1 MRKETLISILI
12 ISSSLLM
19 NSSVSKNISKK
30 IIVASS
36 GKIESLDPARANTLK
51 AIQLI
56 SSLGDT
62 LYELN
67 SDGDLIPELASGMPL
82 ISKDRLQVTINL
94 RKNVLFHDGTPF
106 NSDSIKFTFERFKRI
121 GTLNYI
127 LGDKIESIETPSEYK
142 VIINL
147 KKPSS
152 SLNGLLTSVNLTP
165 ISPTFYKEYSDKFLN
180 DKFVGTGKYVLNSFS
195 NEFQSINPNL
205 D

>member
-1 MRKETLISILI
+1 MRKKTLISILI

-19 NSSVSKNISKK
+19 NSSVSKISKK

-67 SDGDLIPELASGMPL
+67 SDGDLIPELASGMPF

-147 KKPSS
+147 NKPSYLIVSDQIIYS
-152 SLNGLLTSVNLTP
+152 SFDFS
-165 ISPTFYKEYSDKFLN
+165 ISFN
-180 DKFVGTGKYVLNSFS
+180 
-195 NEFQSINPNL
+195 
-205 D
+205 